1 MILLKRSYFTFL
13 LFILALAC
21 SSSEKAMDSEPITP
35 EITNESTLQEQPEI
49 EIQLI
54 VNERV
59 KYEFKKTEDVWDGT
73 VIQFSSSDP
82 ESREIV
88 RTISIEPTMG
98 WEDFEIV
105 LDFLEI
111 YTLPDQSEIEDRV
124 SGPITAISRSYTFTI
139 SKNDATRSFHYYNP
153 EGEVADHWQ
162 SQNVV
167 TFGTYLTT
175 EMKVIQE

>member
-82 ESREIV
+82 
-88 RTISIEPTMG
+88 
-98 WEDFEIV
+98 
-105 LDFLEI
+105 
-111 YTLPDQSEIEDRV
+111 
-124 SGPITAISRSYTFTI
+124 
-139 SKNDATRSFHYYNP
+139 NP
-153 EGEVADHWQ
+153 EKLLEPLALNQLWVGKILKLFWI
-162 SQNVV
+162 
-167 TFGTYLTT
+167 F
-175 EMKVIQE
+175 

>member
-1 MILLKRSYFTFL
+1 
-13 LFILALAC
+13 
-21 SSSEKAMDSEPITP
+21 
-35 EITNESTLQEQPEI
+35 
-49 EIQLI
+49 
-54 VNERV
+54 
-59 KYEFKKTEDVWDGT
+59 
-73 VIQFSSSDP
+73 
-82 ESREIV
+82 
-88 RTISIEPTMG
+88 MG
-98 WEDFEIV
+98 WEDFEVV